1 MRTSLCLAVLAAPAL
16 AFMPVKPISA
26 PRASCMARRAGNPT
40 MSVQPTVESWLMDN
54 TDAKL
59 G

>member
-1 MRTSLCLAVLAAPAL
+1 
-16 AFMPVKPISA
+16 
-26 PRASCMARRAGNPT
+26 MARRAGNPT